1 MFVLRL
7 SCNLSETKESVRNT
21 EKRGENKREKGK
33 REGRKTKE
41 NIMEKKEKMH
51 KIRNT
56 FFLLLTA
63 LIWGAAFVAQS
74 VSMDYVEPLT
84 FICLRSLIGGIV
96 LLPCIW
102 FFDRQKKKKQEEGHG
117 DLQREKESGKLP
129 WWKEKQTLLAGGIC
143 GLFLFAANCFQQTGI
158 QYTTVG
164 KAGFITAFYII
175 IVPVMGIFLKKY
187 CGLQTWI
194 SVVIALGGLYFL
206 CMNEKM
212 ELQTGDVLILISAF
226 LFSGQIMAID
236 YFVQFVDGVKMSCVQ
251 FLTGAVLGGIG
262 MFLFENPQVSA
273 IAAAAGPILYTG
285 AISTGVGY
293 TLQIVG
299 QKGMN
304 PTVAALLLSLESVFS
319 ALCGYVLLGQG
330 MSSRELFGSALMFCA
345 IILAQLPDFRQKNH

>member
-1 MFVLRL
+1 M
-7 SCNLSETKESVRNT
+7 ETCK
-21 EKRGENKREKGK
+21 
-33 REGRKTKE
+33 GRK
-41 NIMEKKEKMH
+41 NPGSFPGGKKS
-51 KIRNT
+51 RR
-56 FFLLLTA
+56 F
-63 LIWGAAFVAQS
+63 WQ
-74 VSMDYVEPLT
+74 VESAGC
-84 FICLRSLIGGIV
+84 FCL
-96 LLPCIW
+96 P
-102 FFDRQKKKKQEEGHG
+102 
-117 DLQREKESGKLP
+117 P
-129 WWKEKQTLLAGGIC
+129 
-143 GLFLFAANCFQQTGI
+143 
-158 QYTTVG
+158 
-164 KAGFITAFYII
+164 TAFNRRGFSIQPWERRDLSQPSI
-175 IVPVMGIFLKKY
+175 SSSCRLWGFFLKKY
-187 CGLQTWI
+187 CGLLTWI

-330 MSSRELFGSALMFCA
+330 MSSRELFGSALMFGA